1 MQKESVIFRNPDLAS
16 QDEKAAEPMKIWK
29 DDGKLDMG
37 IEGVWARRAPGVT
50 DFWA

>member
-1 MQKESVIFRNPDLAS
+1 MRSKDAKKEY
-16 QDEKAAEPMKIWK
+16 EGEPIVTWK

-50 DFWA
+50 DYWL